1 MISNNKITKYLI
13 YAIGELFL
21 VVLGILIALQINKW
35 NDNRVSKKEAQKLY
49 VNLKRDL
56 QDDIE
61 QLDFNIVQT
70 QERNVRIDSII
81 SILAS
86 PDNSKLPQF
95 MRYQIGLIYDNY
107 FSTSRSTFDE
117 AVASGK
123 INLIAVDS
131 IRKKLFQYYALNSNN
146 RNNDNSNFYVTNQ
159 LILPIITKE
168 IFATQQGIQVMS
180 QKSFDLPPIDLNEL
194 AKNQSYFQ
202 ALIYAKSD
210 GMQIE
215 EWIMYK
221 KMSQGLINSI
231 DKLADRNE

>member
-86 PDNSKLPQF
+86 PDDSKLPQF

-168 IFATQQGIQVMS
+168 IFATQQGIQVMF